1 MLRKKEMTSRN
12 MNVGGHA
19 EEGVKQDQKKSVK
32 ERMREKNKKNEN
44 DEVELQID
52 G

>member
-1 MLRKKEMTSRN
+1 MIA
-12 MNVGGHA
+12 GDHA

-44 DEVELQID
+44 GEVEFKWTDKRKQQTFT
-52 G
+52 